1 MVAVAWQHAPA
12 GLDRPRPVPA
22 GAPRAPRVQCHDEPG
37 AGRRAPRTNGTHR
50 ALRRRRVAAGFAV
63 AVVVGVVGMASGG
76 APTALRTDPA
86 AGTAPPVTVVVQPG
100 DTLWTVVADHVPP
113 GADPMAYAVEV
124 AAYNSLDPLA
134 VPAGTVVRL
143 PPVRP

>member
-22 GAPRAPRVQCHDEPG
+22 GARPASAVPGGDEPD
-37 AGRRAPRTNGTHR
+37 AGRRTRGTHR
-50 ALRRRRVAAGFAV
+50 ALRRRRVAAGVAV
-63 AVVVGVVGMASGG
+63 AVVIGVVGLASGG

-86 AGTAPPVTVVVQPG
+86 AGTAPPATVVVGAG
-100 DTLWTVVADHVPP
+100 DTLWAVVADHVPP

-124 AAYNSLDPLA
+124 AAYNNLDPLA

>member
-12 GLDRPRPVPA
+12 GLDRPRPRPVPA
-22 GAPRAPRVQCHDEPG
+22 GARRAPAMQRREQPG
-37 AGRRAPRTNGTHR
+37 AGRRAHR
-50 ALRRRRVAAGFAV
+50 ALRGRRAAAGFAV
-63 AVVVGVVGMASGG
+63 AVAVGMVGMASGG
-76 APTALRTDPA
+76 APSPLRTDPA
-86 AGTAPPVTVVVQPG
+86 AGTAPPATVVVQAG
-100 DTLWTVVADHVPP
+100 DTLWAVVADHAPA

-124 AAYNSLDPLA
+124 AAYNNLDPLA